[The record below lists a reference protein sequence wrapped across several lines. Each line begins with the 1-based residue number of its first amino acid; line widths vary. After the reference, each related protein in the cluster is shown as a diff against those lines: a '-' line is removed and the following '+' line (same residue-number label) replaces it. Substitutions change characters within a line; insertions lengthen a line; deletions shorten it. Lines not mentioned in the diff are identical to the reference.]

1 MIEDI
6 NLMFSNIMFLD
17 YGGANYKQDHIILF
31 GNKSYV
37 EEGKTEED
45 YHLDVFTYYPDQ
57 KGRKEDE
64 VRLIAE
70 DIVKK
75 CIRTPSLIK
84 EVKSFIRQNTVIL
97 LF

>member
-45 YHLDVFTYYPDQ
+45 YHWTSLLT
-57 KGRKEDE
+57 
-64 VRLIAE
+64 I
-70 DIVKK
+70 
-75 CIRTPSLIK
+75 LIK
-84 EVKSFIRQNTVIL
+84 KEEKKMKYD
-97 LF
+97 